1 MRGPSS
7 SGIVC
12 ASCGECGEACLGP
25 LALRPLCAGEGWGSA
40 GVLRRALLVRR
51 PQQTPQHDCGR
62 QRRRLGRA
70 WPVRGPSIP
79 PRFKARESS
88 SLIPHPLPP
97 GVCLDWG
104 GGRGVTWSPGRRVA
118 GSPWWPRGAGRPGE
132 SQGGGSTGQVSP
144 ARLRLPG
151 RSGAPWASWPDW
163 APAARAPKDAVSCL

>member
-88 SLIPHPLPP
+88 SLIPPP
-97 GVCLDWG
+97 
-104 GGRGVTWSPGRRVA
+104 P
-118 GSPWWPRGAGRPGE
+118 PPR
-132 SQGGGSTGQVSP
+132 
-144 ARLRLPG
+144 G
-151 RSGAPWASWPDW
+151 RSGLGGGAGCDLEPRQAGGGLPLVAARGRASWGVAGRREHRSGQPRASQTPRAQW
-163 APAARAPKDAVSCL
+163 GTVGLLARLGTGSQSPQRCS